1 MSGSPCLGGEEGPP
15 NHCQDGSPALSF
27 HREGN
32 QPREQRPREER
43 SGKAGGGKGT
53 NSGPANTYYRVPIGV
68 WWPGL
73 WKQVDLGLAPDPAT
87 HSYVTFGRSLDL
99 LIFIPLTCKMGLI
112 IGPARQGGGAELS
125 TAPGRRQLLGNVS
138 YSPSFEG
145 QRRRVLS
152 NLA

>member
-1 MSGSPCLGGEEGPP
+1 MPGGRGGPP
-15 NHCQDGSPALSF
+15 PAHCQDGSPALSF

-43 SGKAGGGKGT
+43 SGKAGGGRGT
-53 NSGPANTYYRVPIGV
+53 NSGSANTHYRVPIGV

-87 HSYVTFGRSLDL
+87 HSYVTFGRSPDL

-152 NLA
+152 HLA